1 MLSYKGYNA
10 KLEVDEERGVIGG
23 MVLDMQG
30 TIHFEGKTVAEAT
43 QAFYD
48 SVDDYLEFCE
58 ELGRAPEKQYSGN
71 FSTRTTPE
79 LHRLAILQAQN
90 IGLSLNGYVES
101 LIARDTKVLKEQ
113 ISTS

>member
-10 KLEVDEERGVIGG
+10 KLEVDEESGAIGG
-23 MVLDMQG
+23 MVLDMKG
-30 TIHFEGKTVAEAT
+30 TIHFEGTTVAEAT

-48 SVDDYLEFCE
+48 SVDDYLAFCS
-58 ELGRAPEKQYSGN
+58 ELGQDPEKQYSGN

-90 IGLSLNGYVES
+90 IGTSLNGYVES
-101 LIARDTKVLKEQ
+101 LIAKDTKDLQKK
-113 ISTS
+113 ISVS